1 MNDKW
6 LNDLEQ
12 KMKDHTEIGPE
23 GLWED
28 LEQKL
33 FGEEKGKIIPLW
45 SDTVQ
50 QATNKRKAS
59 KEVNFKRIIGIAA
72 SVAILSIGGAE
83 LYLRSGRAL
92 QHDDKEKESIV
103 IDAKESNLKLDSTPS
118 QYLDKVEEEK
128 IITKE
133 THTNTKALTSN
144 EKEKASSHTIKTIE
158 ERRETSIVE
167 IVDNNSSSIEQEKT
181 GSGVLSDLVDKDKVQ
196 EQLAILVEE
205 SNQNIE
211 KALVDNLLKETEIKD
226 QVKSKKNRGFSLG
239 LISSNIA
246 STSSM
251 QQNGYSTMKGMMKDD
266 SNVSLDMGMA
276 SAVLSEIYVVNQ
288 NKEVY
293 TDVKHKKPIRFGV
306 ALYYPMG
313 DKWGIN
319 TGVTYT
325 KLSSDL
331 TSGSQEYK
339 IINTQ
344 TLHYVGVPIQVN
356 YNVWEKGNFSAYVNG
371 GLHFEKSVYG
381 TLKTKFKADQHVE
394 KIPDE
399 KVKVKGIQTSANL
412 AVGIEYKLAKSV
424 GLFVEPGA
432 RYYFD
437 NGSSVKTI
445 YTEKPFDFNMQLGLR
460 YSIPNTKKSIESKE

>member
-50 QATNKRKAS
+50 QATNKKGAP
-59 KEVNFKRIIGIAA
+59 KRIDLKRVIGIVA
-72 SVAILSIGGAE
+72 SIAIVLVGGVE
-83 LYLRSGRAL
+83 LYLRSERAL
-92 QHDDKEKESIV
+92 QHDDKEKDSIV
-103 IDAKESNLKLDSTPS
+103 IDAKETEVTPNS
-118 QYLDKVEEEK
+118 RQNQYLDKVEEEV
-128 IITKE
+128 ITKD
-133 THTNTKALTSN
+133 THINTKALASN
-144 EKEKASSHTIKTIE
+144 EKEKPSSQTIEAIE
-158 ERRETSIVE
+158 ERREPSIVE
-167 IVDNNSSSIEQEKT
+167 VVDNSSQESQKVDMAT
-181 GSGVLSDLVDKDKVQ
+181 GLINQNNVQ
-196 EQLAILVEE
+196 EQLATLVEE
-205 SNQNIE
+205 SH
-211 KALVDNLLKETEIKD
+211 KNLETAIVEHQVKETEIGD
-226 QVKSKKNRGFSLG
+226 QRKSKKNRGFSLG

-251 QQNGYSTMKGMMKDD
+251 QQSGYNTMSGAMKVGADAP
-266 SNVSLDMGMA
+266 LDLGMA
-276 SAVLSEIYVVNQ
+276 GAVLSEIYVVNQ

-293 TDVKHKKPIRFGV
+293 TDITHKKPIRFGI

-319 TGVTYT
+319 TGITYT

-356 YNVWEKGNFSAYVNG
+356 YNLWEKGNFSAYVNG
-371 GLHFEKSVYG
+371 GFHIEKSVYG
-381 TLKTKFKADQHVE
+381 TLKTKFQADQNVE
-394 KIPDE
+394 KRPDE
-399 KVKVKGIQTSANL
+399 KVTVKGIQTSANV
-412 AVGIEYKLAKSV
+412 AIGMEYKLAKSV

-437 NGSSVKTI
+437 NGSSIKTI
-445 YTEKPFDFNMQLGLR
+445 YTEKPFDFNLQLGLR